1 MASKCAYIKQALW
14 TLTSLMRSLGYE
26 RMPETIENIQ
36 PGEIGATTVF
46 GVSNLFLLIC
56 CQESERRR
64 VAVTRPHLFSKSQF
78 RDVLPFVPGPP
89 ARCLRL
95 PAFYY
100 VADLM

>member
-1 MASKCAYIKQALW
+1 
-14 TLTSLMRSLGYE
+14 
-26 RMPETIENIQ
+26 MPETIENIQ

-89 ARCLRL
+89 RPRGACAY
-95 PAFYY
+95 PPFITSPT
-100 VADLM
+100 